1 MGDKRRRTH
10 DKLAALPGVSAVRR
24 PVSPSAREEFDLY
37 YVRTGPPSDRPLV
50 IIPGGPGMASIGHY
64 QGMRR
69 RAAEAAAWGCR
80 ATTTPVR
87 TCPTPR

>member
-50 IIPGGPGMASIGHY
+50 IIPDSMSSWSST
-64 QGMRR
+64 
-69 RAAEAAAWGCR
+69 AAWGCR